1 MPRFR
6 CTRFNN
12 VPLLRVMSRFVGLV
26 LFCLTF
32 LAANGQTPSI
42 VRGRVSD
49 ETGAVIP
56 GATVSATAANGK
68 SQTTKSLSD
77 GTYSLN
83 NLTVGTYRIA
93 ASYPGFDLKQP
104 QTFIAKGQTANL
116 NLVLT
121 VSSVVQQVTVDA
133 TDHSTLSVDASSNAS
148 AVVLSGSALDSL
160 ADNPDDLASDLQAL
174 AGPTAGPSGG
184 SFYIDGFSS
193 GEMPPKESIRE
204 IRINQNPFSPE
215 FDKLGLGRIEIFT
228 KPGSDQFHGSVSF
241 NIGSDTLNSRNPY
254 ANFKA
259 PFLLREYGVNLVGPL
274 NHRTTF
280 TFDGRYEDTANGA
293 IINGATLDP
302 SSLAII
308 SPYSSVF
315 SVAQMQ
321 TIITPK
327 IDYQL
332 TKNNT
337 LTARYRVTDADIPNS
352 GLGGFNLAE
361 TAYHAHSLSQT
372 TQVVETAVL
381 GAKAVNETRFQFFN
395 VSGTN
400 IAINPGPS
408 IQVLNAFTGGGSPV
422 GISSDVQRN
431 YELQNLTTLNR
442 GDHVVHFGV
451 RLRATA
457 ATNLSQQNFNGTFTF
472 GGVTGPQ
479 LDSNNQPVLDA
490 SGNRILVPISSI
502 QQYQRTLVLQKAGY
516 TPAQIRTL
524 GGGASQFTLSAGN
537 PLVSLSQVDLA
548 FFAGDTWKIRPNISF
563 DAGLRYEA
571 QNNLSDHADWAPR
584 MAVSWAPERTQ
595 QKLVFR
601 GGFGIFYDR
610 LALANTVTSVRYN
623 GVTQQQYV
631 VNNPDF
637 FPTVPSLAT
646 VASTQSGQVIQQNAP
661 TLRAPYYLQSLVSI
675 ERQLPFHTSLAVTYS
690 NTHGVHQLRS
700 MDINAP
706 LPGTGAYPQGN
717 SNPVF
722 QAQSEGLYS
731 QNQLILNA
739 NSQATKK
746 ISLFGSYTL
755 GYARSNT
762 DGLSTFA
769 ANPYSLA
776 GEYGPAFTDV
786 RNFETFGGTIQTF
799 WKTTWSP
806 LLTVR
811 SGAPFNITVGRD
823 LYGTT
828 LFNGRPGIAVNP
840 NKAGLIQTNYGLLD
854 PTPTSGEVILGRNSG
869 RGPGS
874 VLLNMRVSK
883 TLGFGSTGVG
893 LDAAGKPKES
903 KPRYSLVLTLQ
914 VRNVTNHNNP
924 GPIIGNI
931 ASPLFGRANQSAG
944 ASTQSGTAFS
954 ETATNRRLELQIRFT
969 F

>member
-1 MPRFR
+1 MRRVLTIF
-6 CTRFNN
+6 TVLLLGYF
-12 VPLLRVMSRFVGLV
+12 VPI
-26 LFCLTF
+26 
-32 LAANGQTPSI
+32 LAAQAQTAA
-42 VRGRVSD
+42 VHGHVSD

-56 GATVSATAANGK
+56 DATVTATSTTGK
-68 SQTTKSLSD
+68 TITTKSSSD
-77 GTYSLN
+77 GAYSFNGLAP
-83 NLTVGTYRIA
+83 GTYRIA

-104 QTFIAKGQTANL
+104 QTFVAKGQTASL

-133 TDHSTLSVDASSNAS
+133 TDHSTLSVDAANNAS

-228 KPGSDQFHGSVSF
+228 KPGSDQFHGSGSF
-241 NIGSDTLNSRNPY
+241 NIGSDTFNSRNPY
-254 ANFKA
+254 ASVKA
-259 PFLLREYGVNLVGPL
+259 PFLLREYGVNVVGPL

-280 TFDGRYEDTANGA
+280 TFDGRYEDTDNGA
-293 IINGATLDP
+293 VINGATLDLT
-302 SSLAII
+302 SLAII
-308 SPYSSVF
+308 SPYSTVY

-337 LTARYRVTDADIPNS
+337 LSVRYRVTDADIPNS
-352 GLGGFNLAE
+352 GLGGFNLVE

-381 GAKAVNETRFQFFN
+381 GATAVNETRFQFFN
-395 VSGTN
+395 VSSSN
-400 IAINPGPS
+400 FADNPGVS

-422 GISSDVQRN
+422 GNSSDVQRN

-442 GDHVVHFGV
+442 GSHVVHFGA
-451 RLRATA
+451 RLRATSDS
-457 ATNLSQQNFNGTFTF
+457 NLSEQDFNGTFTF
-472 GGVTGPQ
+472 GGVTGPE
-479 LDSNNQPVLDA
+479 LDANNQPILDG
-490 SGNRILVPISSI
+490 SGNPILVPISSI
-502 QQYQRTLVLQKAGY
+502 EQYQRTASLQKAGY
-516 TPAQIRTL
+516 SAAQIRAL

-537 PLVSLSQVDLA
+537 PLLSLSQVDLGL
-548 FFAGDTWKIRPNISF
+548 FVGDTWKIKQNISL
-563 DAGLRYEA
+563 DAGLRYEV
-571 QNNLSDHADWAPR
+571 QNNIPDHRDWAPR
-584 MAVSWAPERTQ
+584 LAVSWSPKRAQ
-595 QKLVFR
+595 QKLVLR
-601 GGFGIFYDR
+601 GGFGVFYDR
-610 LALANTVTSVRYN
+610 FVLSNTLTALRYN
-623 GVTQQQYV
+623 GITQQQYV
-631 VNNPDF
+631 VDNPDF
-637 FPTVPSLAT
+637 YPTVPPLST
-646 VASTQSGQVIQQNAP
+646 VASSQAGQVIQQNAP
-661 TLRAPYYLQSLVSI
+661 NLRAPYYIQSLISV
-675 ERQLPFHTSLAVTYS
+675 EQQLPFHTSLAISYS
-690 NTHGVHQLRS
+690 NTHGLHQLRS
-700 MDINAP
+700 EDINAR
-706 LPGTGAYPQGN
+706 LPGSGSYPLGN

-722 QAQSEGLYS
+722 QAQSEGLYN

-762 DGLSTFA
+762 DGPTTFP
-769 ANPYSLA
+769 ANPYSSA
-776 GEYGPAFTDV
+776 GEYGPASTDV
-786 RNFETFGGTIQTF
+786 RNFETFGGTIQTL

-828 LFNGRPGIAVNP
+828 LFNGRPGIALNQ
-840 NKAGLIQTNYGLLD
+840 NKAGLIQTSYGLLD
-854 PTPTSGEVILGRNSG
+854 PTPSAGETILGRNSG

-874 VLLNMRVSK
+874 VQLNMRVSK
-883 TLGFGSTGVG
+883 TLGFGSSGSG
-893 LDAAGKPKES
+893 LDASGKPKES

-924 GPIIGNI
+924 GLIIGNI

-944 ASTQSGTAFS
+944 ANTQTGTSFS
-954 ETATNRRLELQIRFT
+954 ESATNRRLELQMRFA